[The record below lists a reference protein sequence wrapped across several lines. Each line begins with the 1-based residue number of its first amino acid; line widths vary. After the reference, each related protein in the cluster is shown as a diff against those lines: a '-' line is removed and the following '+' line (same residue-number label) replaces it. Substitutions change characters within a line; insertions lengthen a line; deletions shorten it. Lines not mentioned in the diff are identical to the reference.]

1 MTRSDLKR
9 LAALLKA
16 EHSALAR
23 GDLARLEKLAPRKLS
38 LLDRLE
44 SGALPDT
51 ALDKSLARQV
61 QVAAQR
67 NARLFEAAIAGI
79 RDARRLITSARER
92 GRGQTYGRN
101 GARAALDPPAGS
113 LHKRY

>member
-9 LAALLKA
+9 LLALLKA

-23 GDLARLEKLAPRKLS
+23 GDLARLEKLAPRKLA
-38 LLDRLE
+38 LLERLE
-44 SGALPDT
+44 TGTLPDT
-51 ALDKSLARQV
+51 ELDKSLARQV
-61 QVAAQR
+61 QDGARR

-79 RDARRLITSARER
+79 RDARRLLTSARER

-101 GARAALDPPAGS
+101 GARAALDPPTGS
-113 LHKRY
+113 FHKRY

>member
-9 LAALLKA
+9 LVALLKA
-16 EHSALAR
+16 EQSALSR
-23 GDLARLEKLAPRKLS
+23 GDLARLEKLAPRKLT

-44 SGALPDT
+44 GGAVPDN

-61 QVAAQR
+61 HEAASR

-79 RDARRLITSARER
+79 RDARRLLTSARER

-101 GARAALDPPAGS
+101 GTREALDPPAGS